1 MRVGNGVEVM
11 FREYGNVLFVLV
23 AAFQGVEI
31 VGVFYF
37 FFSEAGLSAKSDG
50 I

>member
-11 FREYGNVLFVLV
+11 FREHGNVLPALV

-31 VGVFYF
+31 VGAFYPF
-37 FFSEAGLSAKSDG
+37 LSEAGLSAKSDG